1 MLKTFVIGS
10 SRKPGFCSCP
20 VRCMMTRTTIFAWDW
35 EERIC
40 RRRSKD
46 WNSFFPSE
54 KYRGRP
60 FIGYKQKNTNRD
72 HTLRNLLRLAHPLH
86 LLLAALTYFLG
97 TSIANYLGKPFR
109 TDSFW
114 LGLTAVILA
123 QASMNLLAE
132 VFRPLHEAIVDG
144 ETPKQRLT
152 LRNHALYTSIAALT
166 ASAVIAFILYNNN
179 HLSIPAFLFLLLSLL
194 LVLSH
199 AIPPFR
205 MINRGFGEFLL
216 AVHLAYVIPSIGYI
230 LQTDETHRFLLIT
243 IPLTFLAFAYFIV
256 MDFPSF
262 AGDSKFGR
270 STLLT
275 RLGYERVVPLHHLFV
290 LFAYLFFVII
300 PAFGVSLSLFWPAFL
315 TLPFALFQIFQLRN
329 LALGAPVNWT
339 LLTVTALSVFGLTA
353 YFLSLTFWL
362 R

>member
-1 MLKTFVIGS
+1 MF
-10 SRKPGFCSCP
+10 
-20 VRCMMTRTTIFAWDW
+20 RT
-35 EERIC
+35 
-40 RRRSKD
+40 
-46 WNSFFPSE
+46 
-54 KYRGRP
+54 
-60 FIGYKQKNTNRD
+60 
-72 HTLRNLLRLAHPLH
+72 LLRLSRPLH

-114 LGLTAVILA
+114 LGLIAVLLA

-132 VFRPLHEAIVDG
+132 VFRPSNETIVEG
-144 ETPKQRLT
+144 ETAKQRLT
-152 LRNHALYTSIAALT
+152 LRNNALYISIAALT
-166 ASAVIAFILYNNN
+166 ANAVIAFVLYIHH
-179 HLSIPAFLFLLLSLL
+179 HLSVAAFFFLLLSLIVV
-194 LVLSH
+194 LVY

-205 MINRGFGEFLL
+205 LINRGFGEFLL
-216 AVHLAYVIPSIGYI
+216 AAHIAYIIPSIAYI
-230 LQTDETHRFLLIT
+230 LQADEAHRFLLVT

-262 AGDSKFGR
+262 ASDSKYNR

-290 LFAYLFFVII
+290 LFAYLFFLMM
-300 PAFGVSLSLFWPAFL
+300 PAFGLPLSLFWPAFL
-315 TLPFALFQIFQLRN
+315 TLPFALFQIYQLRS
-329 LALGAPVNWT
+329 LALGAPVHWT

-353 YFLSLTFWL
+353 YFLGLTFWL